1 MKQSFQLAGVR
12 LEALRK
18 SARSAL
24 GCLDGDV
31 LVKTVQPEKVPP
43 RQSYARR
50 IDHAIKFA
58 NGTPSVSGQFRELRK
73 TWDMKLDALANE
85 CSDIESQMG
94 LLVRCIGFI
103 RGDAGATLPDGLS
116 LELTSAARTLH
127 AGAKKGL
134 PVSHV
139 TEIIAGTARDLD
151 SEVGLTKALI
161 QRCREAG
168 HVALAKQQSVLFER
182 SALSF
187 GLDSRRGS
195 SYLDLSL
202 KSATEFRKASA
213 DFAAKY
219 FSGTDN
225 SSKKT
230 KAGIRSGQIS
240 VTELFK

>member
-24 GCLDGDV
+24 GCLDGEV

-58 NGTPSVSGQFRELRK
+58 NGIPSVSGQFREMRK
-73 TWDMKLDALANE
+73 SWDMKLDTLANE
-85 CSDIESQMG
+85 CADIESQMG

-103 RGDAGATLPDGLS
+103 RGDVGATLPDGLS
-116 LELTSAARTLH
+116 LELQTACRTLH

-134 PVSHV
+134 PVAHV

-151 SEVGLTKALI
+151 SEVGLTKSLI

-168 HVALAKQQSVLFER
+168 HVALAKQQSIVFEK

-187 GLDSRRGS
+187 GLDSKRGS

-202 KSATEFRKASA
+202 KSAGEFKKASA
-213 DFAAKY
+213 DFATKH
-219 FSGTDN
+219 FSGKDN
-225 SSKKT
+225 STKKT
-230 KAGIRSGQIS
+230 AAGIRSGQLN
-240 VTELFK
+240 VAELLK